1 MQPRPVPEKGPLHQ
15 AELEIREDHHKLGR
29 LLESMAAA
37 KSLAEITATMAELQP
52 ALASHFTL
60 EERPG
65 GLYDALH
72 ATVPEQN
79 PALAE
84 LVHDHRQIAKKVD
97 QLRQRS
103 LQFEGHMND
112 LSREISELVQ
122 HLRAHEKREHDLA
135 YSALQ
140 VYPT

>member
-1 MQPRPVPEKGPLHQ
+1 
-15 AELEIREDHHKLGR
+15 
-29 LLESMAAA
+29 MAD
-37 KSLAEITATMAELQP
+37 LQE

-72 ATVPEQN
+72 ATVPDER

-84 LVHDHRQIAKKVD
+84 LVHDHRQIANRVD
-97 QLRQRS
+97 QLRQQS
-103 LQFEGHMND
+103 LKSEVRVHE
-112 LSREISELVQ
+112 LCREISELVHQ
-122 HLRAHEKREHDLA
+122 LRAHEKREHDLA

-140 VYPT
+140 AQPTLPTWKTITSPSD